1 MTESSIRGH
10 IFWGFYALTSNYG
23 KILTVHTKSLELLEF
38 LKITLRMEVGLDINR
53 FGSTNAS
60 DRLLPQDFFSLSLV
74 APGLNSHWNIA
85 ELTVI
90 DPSGKS

>member
-1 MTESSIRGH
+1 MLLRQTT
-10 IFWGFYALTSNYG
+10 A
-23 KILTVHTKSLELLEF
+23 KILTVHTKLLERLEF

-53 FGSTNAS
+53 FSSTNAS
-60 DRLLPQDFFSLSLV
+60 DRLLPQDFFSLSLM

-90 DPSGKS
+90 VPSGKS